1 MLGRRNRD
9 KSATFLQFQ
18 RITFEFILIIFKG
31 PGKYDPSNCPVEL
44 C

>member
-9 KSATFLQFQ
+9 KSSTFLQFQ
-18 RITFEFILIIFKG
+18 RVTFEFVLIIFKD
-31 PGKYDPSNCPVEL
+31 PGKFDQSNCPVEL